1 MQVKILWIFGSIYGN
16 YSFGSKLYFCFLFQ
30 WSSRQILT
38 MDDGDDGFQFINYK
52 FPPESPAIEKVN
64 GKVTCDLTSYD
75 PAHKF
80 PSKILSYQG
89 LQVLK
94 IFVDEFTKDIPK
106 ELGNLFNLEHLVLCR
121 CDSDVDQR
129 MNKTKI
135 PKTFERLTNLRILDL
150 RNNPLYTFPRH
161 LTELTN
167 LEELHVNNCQL
178 TSLPDSL
185 ANLQQLKTLDL
196 SNNFFKDFPLCITKL
211 RNLCMLYLSDG
222 CLQSVCEEIKNL
234 VNLERLQLTSN
245 ELASLPKGLF
255 ELVNLRKLYLNNNKL
270 TSLPVE
276 LGNLVK
282 LEYLVLNSNKL
293 TKVPET
299 IGELKQLHYLNLHEN
314 LLSALHESIT
324 KLEQIETLLVDNN
337 PFQVPPVH
345 VCNQGIQSIK
355 NYFQA
360 MKNTKRIHSKRLK
373 VRARLNLFYL

>member
-1 MQVKILWIFGSIYGN
+1 
-16 YSFGSKLYFCFLFQ
+16 
-30 WSSRQILT
+30 
-38 MDDGDDGFQFINYK
+38 MDDGDDGFQFVNYN
-52 FPPESPAIEKVN
+52 FPPESPAIEIVN

-75 PAHKF
+75 PPHEF
-80 PSKILSYQG
+80 PSKILSHQD

-94 IFVDEFTKDIPK
+94 IFVDEFTRDIPK
-106 ELGNLFNLEHLVLCR
+106 ELGNLPDLEHLVLCR
-121 CDSDVDQR
+121 CESDVGQR
-129 MNKTKI
+129 MIRTKI
-135 PKTFERLTNLRILDL
+135 PRNFERLRNLKILDL
-150 RNNPLYTFPRH
+150 RNNPLYTFPQH

-185 ANLQQLKTLDL
+185 ENLQQLKALDL
-196 SNNFFKDFPLCITKL
+196 SNNNFKDFPLCITKL
-211 RNLCMLYLSDG
+211 HKLIKLYLSDS
-222 CLQSVCEEIKNL
+222 CLQSVSEDVKNL

-245 ELASLPKGLF
+245 KLASLPKGLF

-270 TSLPVE
+270 TSLPDD
-276 LGNLVK
+276 LGNLVN

-299 IGELKQLHYLNLHEN
+299 IRELKQLHYLNLHEN
-314 LLSALHESIT
+314 LLSALPESIT

-360 MKNTKRIHSKRLK
+360 MKNTKCIHSKRLK
-373 VRARLNLFYL
+373 VRARLRLFCLKLSREVQ

>member
-1 MQVKILWIFGSIYGN
+1 MHNYIFANCYN
-16 YSFGSKLYFCFLFQ
+16 DHPR
-30 WSSRQILT
+30 RQNLD
-38 MDDGDDGFQFINYK
+38 MNDEEKYNQFAEYN
-52 FPPESPAIEKVN
+52 FPPDSPVIEEVD
-64 GKVTCDLTSYD
+64 GKITCDLTSYD
-75 PAHKF
+75 PPPRF
-80 PSKILSYQG
+80 PSNIFSHQN

-94 IFVDEFTKDIPK
+94 LRLHESTTDIPE
-106 ELGNLFNLEHLVLCR
+106 ELGNLLTLEHLVLWR
-121 CDSDVDQR
+121 CESDVKQG
-129 MNKTKI
+129 MNRTKI
-135 PKTFERLTNLRILDL
+135 PETLRRLRNLKILDL
-150 RNNPLYTFPRH
+150 RNNLLVLDTFPQH

-167 LEELHVNNCQL
+167 LEELRVKNCQL
-178 TSLPDSL
+178 TTLPDSFGSL
-185 ANLQQLKTLDL
+185 KKLKTLDV
-196 SNNFFKDFPLCITKL
+196 SNNLFKDFPLCITKL
-211 RNLCMLYLSDG
+211 HNLCMLFLSGG

-270 TSLPVE
+270 AFLPDE

-314 LLSALHESIT
+314 LLSALPESIT
-324 KLEQIETLLVDNN
+324 KLEQIETLIVGKN
-337 PFQVPPVH
+337 PFQEPPDH

-360 MKNTKRIHSKRLK
+360 MKNTKGIHSKQLK
-373 VRARLNLFYL
+373 VRVLSVHLHLRKR